1 MGIGTGEHLPQRYRL
16 PRHPDIPTQT
26 EDDATEYRGGAAEG
40 GPDHKG
46 DANTAGGSAA
56 SGGLWPDGSAL
67 VAGIVD
73 GIPEDPVQDYLDQL
87 DATRNGSAVTD
98 PPEPEAQ
105 IIITVPVLGLLG
117 LTNEPAQLSGHG
129 PIPAEIARKLLCNAG
144 SFLRVL
150 TDPISGT
157 PLKGAP
163 PERYRLCDAEKTLLR
178 ALNETC
184 SFPNC
189 TNPAI
194 DSETDHIRPYSQ
206 GGDTTLGNVQPLCKR
221 HHALKHFRDDKDQRG
236 RYRQDR
242 DPSRASIKLRGWKPE
257 ATPDGGIAWTSTA
270 GKYHP
275 PRRRDTQTPA
285 YPKWLK
291 KYLDQ
296 QLSSGSKTTPPQF
309 GTGTRL
315 GGSLSVD
322 SS

>member
-1 MGIGTGEHLPQRYRL
+1 MIGPVTEAADARADAWVSAPENICLSGTVC
-16 PRHPDIPTQT
+16 PDIPTQMEDEVT
-26 EDDATEYRGGAAEG
+26 ENRGGAAEG
-40 GPDHKG
+40 GLGHKG
-46 DANTAGGSAA
+46 DWNTAAGSAA
-56 SGGLWPDGSAL
+56 SGGLWPDGSGL
-67 VAGIVD
+67 VEGIVD
-73 GIPEDPVQDYLDQL
+73 GIPEDPVQEYREQL

-105 IIITVPVLGLLG
+105 IIVTVPVLGLLG
-117 LTNEPAQLSGHG
+117 LTNESAQLGGHG
-129 PIPAEIARKLLCNAG
+129 PILEEIARKLLCDAG

-163 PERYRLCDAEKTLLR
+163 PERYRLRDAEKTLLR

-206 GGDTTLGNVQPLCKR
+206 GGDTTLGNVYPLCKR

-236 RYRQDR
+236 RYRQDL
-242 DPSRASIKLRGWKPE
+242 DPRRASIKLRGWKPL
-257 ATPDGGIAWTSTA
+257 ATPDGGIAWTSPA

-275 PRRRDTQTPA
+275 ARQHSSAQAPASAVPSRRKA
-285 YPKWLK
+285 PKIP
-291 KYLDQ
+291 DRA
-296 QLSSGSKTTPPQF
+296 GSCGRSASQ
-309 GTGTRL
+309 
-315 GGSLSVD
+315 
-322 SS
+322 